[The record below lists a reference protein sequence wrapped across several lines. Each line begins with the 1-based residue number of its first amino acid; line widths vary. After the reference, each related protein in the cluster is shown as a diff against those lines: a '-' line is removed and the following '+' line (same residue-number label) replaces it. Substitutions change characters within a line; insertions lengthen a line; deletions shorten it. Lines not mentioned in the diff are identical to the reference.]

1 MAAQPAVAADAGLQV
16 LPSTVLARGVTF
28 EQPSPP
34 PARLNGNPLDGFQ
47 SSRFGFLIS
56 MARLTLLTTL
66 ALVLALVGCDAIDEP
81 RVHSVSGRVLS
92 ADSRTPLEGVPV
104 LLSYYVPIFDGQSG
118 PVATGV
124 TDADGRFTVS
134 GRSWERDLTLS
145 VNVNT
150 EEAEALPE
158 YESFRADVRR
168 GWNEEVVLEPRP

>member
-1 MAAQPAVAADAGLQV
+1 M
-16 LPSTVLARGVTF
+16 
-28 EQPSPP
+28 
-34 PARLNGNPLDGFQ
+34 LDGFQ

-56 MARLTLLTTL
+56 MARSTLLATL
-66 ALVLALVGCDAIDEP
+66 ALMLALAGCDAIDDP
-81 RVHSVSGRVLS
+81 PTRSVSGRVLS

-124 TDADGRFTVS
+124 TDAEGRFTVS

-150 EEAEALPE
+150 EEAEAVSE
-158 YESFRADVRR
+158 YGSFRADVQR
-168 GWNEEVVLEPRP
+168 GWNEEVLLEPRP